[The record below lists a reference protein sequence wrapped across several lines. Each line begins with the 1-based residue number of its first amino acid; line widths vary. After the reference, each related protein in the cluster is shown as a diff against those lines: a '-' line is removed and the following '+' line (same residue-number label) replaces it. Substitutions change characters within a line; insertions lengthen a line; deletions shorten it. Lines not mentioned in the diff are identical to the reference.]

1 MSALARLFFVLWY
14 TVIWVND
21 VVNNNTLALQKLW
34 IKIYIW
40 HGQCEVLFKDI
51 VIYSDIES
59 IKQWPELQQSYALS
73 KQHDPKRYH
82 TQFSYNQF
90 LAEISKRFITIST
103 SWSNGKST
111 VTSMLGHSVSTL
123 FPDRFGMCIVWA
135 IVPDWWETNCL
146 ISTQNKPQLQQIFDK
161 MLTWKWDLDYDLVKK
176 FFFVVEACEYKDHF
190 LLLDTDWSCIT
201 NIHRDHTDYFL
212 SEKQYAESFVAF
224 INKTRYQSYVGPQAL
239 EEMQKYNYTEPDL
252 LPVVVQNTHHF
263 AYAHIFGT
271 IQQTNG
277 NLVHTV
283 CTWVQQ
289 KYYNTESTLAITQ
302 AIQTSPTLSRRCELL
317 GTSTWWALVFS
328 DYWHHAPAIAFGIE
342 ALGQKYPD
350 KQLHIVF
357 QPHQVKRLFAWR
369 QEFADVLYKYKN
381 TQIYCIYSARES
393 RETTKNSEWFTQIF
407 AKSPT
412 PPTNE
417 NEIWE
422 AFAHT
427 IQWRFLANKQQLSL
441 YVDAL
446 DTKDII
452 CIFSAWDLDSDMREI
467 LVSPD

>member
-1 MSALARLFFVLWY
+1 
-14 TVIWVND
+14 
-21 VVNNNTLALQKLW
+21 
-34 IKIYIW
+34 
-40 HGQCEVLFKDI
+40 
-51 VIYSDIES
+51 
-59 IKQWPELQQSYALS
+59 
-73 KQHDPKRYH
+73 
-82 TQFSYNQF
+82 
-90 LAEISKRFITIST
+90 
-103 SWSNGKST
+103 
-111 VTSMLGHSVSTL
+111 
-123 FPDRFGMCIVWA
+123 
-135 IVPDWWETNCL
+135 
-146 ISTQNKPQLQQIFDK
+146 
-161 MLTWKWDLDYDLVKK
+161 
-176 FFFVVEACEYKDHF
+176 
-190 LLLDTDWSCIT
+190 
-201 NIHRDHTDYFL
+201 
-212 SEKQYAESFVAF
+212 
-224 INKTRYQSYVGPQAL
+224 
-239 EEMQKYNYTEPDL
+239 
-252 LPVVVQNTHHF
+252 
-263 AYAHIFGT
+263 
-271 IQQTNG
+271 
-277 NLVHTV
+277 
-283 CTWVQQ
+283 
-289 KYYNTESTLAITQ
+289 
-302 AIQTSPTLSRRCELL
+302 
-317 GTSTWWALVFS
+317 LVFS